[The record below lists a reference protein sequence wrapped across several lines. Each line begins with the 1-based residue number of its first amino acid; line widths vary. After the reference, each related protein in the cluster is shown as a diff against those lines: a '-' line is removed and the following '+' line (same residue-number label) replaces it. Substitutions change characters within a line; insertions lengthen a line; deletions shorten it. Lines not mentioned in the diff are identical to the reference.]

1 MAIDNNSET
10 VTRSAADIVRIL
22 ILQKRESFIDAVE
35 AYNKLKR
42 NGAKPSLSI
51 MKSRLNSL
59 CLETREMI
67 RRHRRLKDVDILD
80 LEKEIEG
87 EDYYKIMNL
96 FYEVNQILDRKGL
109 INIEREYYD
118 GSIAEEGNK
127 RLGG

>member
-1 MAIDNNSET
+1 MAIDFNSDT
-10 VTRSAADIVRIL
+10 VTRSAADIIRVL
-22 ILQKRESFIDAVE
+22 ILQKREAFIDAVE

-42 NGAKPSLSI
+42 NGTRPPLGV
-51 MKSRLNSL
+51 MKARLNSL
-59 CLETREMI
+59 CIETREMI
-67 RRHRRLKDVDILD
+67 RRHRKIKDGEPFD
-80 LEKEIEG
+80 LEKEIDG
-87 EDYYKIMNL
+87 EDYDSIMKL